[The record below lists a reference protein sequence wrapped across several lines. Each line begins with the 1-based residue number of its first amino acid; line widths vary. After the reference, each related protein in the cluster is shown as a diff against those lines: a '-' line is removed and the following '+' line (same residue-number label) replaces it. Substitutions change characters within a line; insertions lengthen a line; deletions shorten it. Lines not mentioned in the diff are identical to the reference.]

1 MEWAKGLKDRV
12 ERTAGE
18 LKSQAATAFT
28 PPDDDQGEEGAEV
41 SKSPEP
47 PTENNSG
54 KPTPGTPP
62 PSTQGDAAADA
73 LTRVPLPQSM

>member
-28 PPDDDQGEEGAEV
+28 PPDEQEGEGSAV
-41 SKSPEP
+41 STSPEP
-47 PTENNSG
+47 PPENNSD
-54 KPTPGTPP
+54 KSAPRTPP
-62 PSTQGDAAADA
+62 PSTQGDTAADV
-73 LTRVPLPQSM
+73 LTRWPLPQST

>member
-28 PPDDDQGEEGAEV
+28 PPDEEGEG
-41 SKSPEP
+41 EGGDI
-47 PTENNSG
+47 N
-54 KPTPGTPP
+54 
-62 PSTQGDAAADA
+62 PSTAAAENSSSSHPPA
-73 LTRVPLPQSM
+73 SSAAGGAAPSSSGTYGL